1 MGVLIQ
7 DSGNFQKLV
16 GLYENP
22 LLEYWQDRYTDAIKD
37 SMIPVLFDE
46 IKSDNA
52 TEAISE
58 MVGTPEFKQ
67 WNGEFTYGTAAEG
80 GTKVFTPLIWQAGMA
95 YDRFLLS
102 NAKLVNLK
110 TDQGKF
116 AIAAARLREN
126 AMAGIFTYADQSS
139 YTINGV
145 PLNWTIS
152 SNGLPLASA
161 SQTSANNGGAIQ
173 SNLSNLELN
182 EANLEAVC
190 QKMFDLKDQNGN
202 DANLQPD
209 LLVVPTALR
218 QKAIEII
225 GGMGKVD
232 TADNN
237 PNIFFGSMKLCVWKQ
252 FRKQASKTGQPWA
265 VLDSQATK
273 ESFKLIN
280 RLESGDD
287 YELSSWKNNE
297 DQTWRLGSLMWFSGG
312 SFAWESAQF
321 SIPV

>member
-1 MGVLIQ
+1 
-7 DSGNFQKLV
+7 
-16 GLYENP
+16 
-22 LLEYWQDRYTDAIKD
+22 
-37 SMIPVLFDE
+37 
-46 IKSDNA
+46 
-52 TEAISE
+52 

-152 SNGLPLASA
+152 SNGLPLAST
-161 SQTSANNGGAIQ
+161 SQTSANNGGALQ

-190 QKMFDLKDQNGN
+190 QKMFDLKDQNNN
-202 DANLQPD
+202 DANLSPD
-209 LLVVPTALR
+209 TLVVPTALR

-225 GGMGKVD
+225 GGFGKVD

-237 PNIFFGSMKLCVWKQ
+237 PNIFNGSMKLIVWKQ
-252 FRKQASKTGQPWA
+252 FRKQVG
-265 VLDSQATK
+265 
-273 ESFKLIN
+273 
-280 RLESGDD
+280 
-287 YELSSWKNNE
+287 
-297 DQTWRLGSLMWFSGG
+297 
-312 SFAWESAQF
+312 
-321 SIPV
+321 

>member
-7 DSGNFQKLV
+7 DSGNFQKMV

-22 LLEYWQDRYTDAIKD
+22 LLEYWQDKYADAIKD

-46 IKSDNA
+46 VKSDNA

-67 WNGEFTYGTAAEG
+67 WNGEFTYGEQKEG
-80 GTKVFTPLIWQAGMA
+80 NTKVWTPIVWQAGMA

-116 AIAAARLREN
+116 ALAAARLREN
-126 AMAGIFTYADQSS
+126 AMAGIFTNADK
-139 YTINGV
+139 TNFAVNGV
-145 PLNWTIS
+145 PLNWS
-152 SNGLPLASA
+152 LVANGLPIASNA
-161 SQTSANNGGAIQ
+161 HTSANYGSTQ
-173 SNLSNLELN
+173 DNLDNLELN
-182 EANLEAVC
+182 EANLETLC
-190 QKMFDLKDQNGN
+190 QKMFDLKDENGN

-209 LLVVPTALR
+209 TLVVPTALR
-218 QKAIEII
+218 QRALEII
-225 GGMGKVD
+225 GGQGKVD

-237 PNIFFGSMKLCVWKQ
+237 PNIFFGSMKLVVWKQ
-252 FRKQASKTGQPWA
+252 FRKQAGKTGQPWA
-265 VLDSQATK
+265 VLDSQSAK
-273 ESFKLIN
+273 ESLKLIN

-287 YELSSWKNNE
+287 YELISWKNE
-297 DQTWRLGSLMWFSGG
+297 ESQTWKLGSLMWFSGG
-312 SFAWESAQF
+312 AYDWRPMQF
-321 SIPV
+321 SIPD

>member
-16 GLYENP
+16 GEYEHP
-22 LLEYWQDRYTDAIKD
+22 LLEYWMDKYTDAIKD
-37 SMIPVLFDE
+37 SMIPELFDE
-46 IKSDNA
+46 VKSTNA

-58 MVGTPEFKQ
+58 MVGTPEFKK
-67 WNGEFTYGTAAEG
+67 WNGEFTYADMKG
-80 GTKVFTPLIWQAGMA
+80 GDSKVFTPLIWQAGMA

-116 AIAAARLREN
+116 ALAAARLREN
-126 AMAGIFTYADQSS
+126 SMAGIFTYADQSS

-145 PLNWTIS
+145 PLNWNVVA
-152 SNGLPLASA
+152 NGLPIASNA
-161 SQTSANNGGAIQ
+161 HTSANYASTQ
-173 SNLSNLELN
+173 DNLETLELN
-182 EANLEAVC
+182 EANLELVC
-190 QKMFDLKDQNGN
+190 QKMFDLKDSNGN

-209 LLVVPTALR
+209 TLVVPTALR

-237 PNIFFGSMKLCVWKQ
+237 PNIFAGSMRLIIWKN
-252 FRKQASKTGQPWA
+252 FRKQAGKSGQPWA
-265 VLDSQATK
+265 VLDSQASK

-280 RLESGDD
+280 RLESGDN
-287 YELSSWKNNE
+287 YEISSWKDNE
-297 DQTWRLGSLMWFSGG
+297 TQIWKLGSLMWFSGG
-312 SFAWESAQF
+312 AYDWRPVQF